1 MASMFSNERR
11 PKKIKKT
18 RQGMGKGTKL
28 GNKKSKKHYIKK
40 YRGQGGKKR

>member
-1 MASMFSNERR
+1 MASMFSSENRH
-11 PKKIKKT
+11 KKIKKT